1 MSNRLSELSRA
12 EAGGRGHA
20 GAVCLLPVGSLEQHG
35 EHLPVGTDSLLV
47 ETVSLRAAA
56 LSRRDVVVAPTVW
69 TGLSPHHVRLGVTV
83 TLEPELLLA
92 LVRSIVGCLRPW
104 FSQVVIVNGHGGNR
118 GWLGALALVDE
129 CPVVNYWEL
138 VDAAVLRDLFP
149 VDLGSIGHAGQAET
163 SAMLAVAPGLVGAGP
178 SAFEPI
184 TRANDPFLL
193 PDMGASGVLGDP
205 SAASADAGER
215 FLAAVCHGLAELLD
229 ASDNPHTLEDKGSS
243 HE

>member
-1 MSNRLSELSRA
+1 MEYRLAYLTRV
-12 EAGGRGHA
+12 EAGERAAA

-47 ETVSLRAAA
+47 ETVCLRAAG
-56 LSRRDVVVAPTVW
+56 LTRRDVVVAPTVW

-83 TLEPELLLA
+83 TLEPELLLE
-92 LVRSIVGCLRPW
+92 LVRSIVGSLRLW

-118 GWLGALALVDE
+118 GWLGALALVEE

-138 VDAAVLRDLFP
+138 VDPALLRDLFP

-163 SAMLAVAPGLVGAGP
+163 SAMLAAAPGLVRTGP
-178 SAFEPI
+178 AAFEPI
-184 TRANDPFLL
+184 ERANDPFLL

-205 SAASADAGER
+205 SAASAAAGER
-215 FLAAVCHGLAELLD
+215 FLAVACHGLAELLD
-229 ASDNPHTLEDKGSS
+229 NSADPHTLDDKGSN

>member
-1 MSNRLSELSRA
+1 MSARLSELSRA
-12 EAGGRGHA
+12 EAGERGRA

-47 ETVSLRAAA
+47 ETVALRAAGLA
-56 LSRRDVVVAPTVW
+56 RRDVVVAPTIW

-83 TLEPELLLA
+83 SLEPELLLE
-92 LVRSIVGCLRPW
+92 LVRSIVGCLRSW

-118 GWLGALALVDE
+118 GWLGALALAEE
-129 CPVVNYWEL
+129 CPVVSYWEL
-138 VDAAVLRDLFP
+138 VDPSLLGDIFP

-163 SAMLAVAPGLVGAGP
+163 SAMLAVAPGLVRTGP

-184 TRANDPFLL
+184 ARANDPFLL

-205 SAASADAGER
+205 SAASADVGEQ
-215 FLAAVCHGLAELLD
+215 FLAAACHGLAEFLD
-229 ASDNPHTLEDKGSS
+229 TFDDPHTSDGKGQQP
-243 HE
+243 